1 MRESRQR
8 SGFTWQGATVAGIAL
23 LTAVLV
29 GCAATPT
36 GAPRVMQ
43 PGDFMMLAGPWTG
56 SAHVQQARRAERAD
70 EVHVTAV
77 IPGGS

>member
-8 SGFTWQGATVAGIAL
+8 WDLTQYGATIAGTVL

-36 GAPRVMQ
+36 GAA
-43 PGDFMMLAGPWTG
+43 AGHAAG
-56 SAHVQQARRAERAD
+56 
-70 EVHVTAV
+70 
-77 IPGGS
+77 